1 MNKCYYLFLHTCI
14 YLAKIIRFYFLKQL
28 MCYNYRTFWWNNITF
43 IDTTPILKSIAI
55 VRVVSSAAL
64 PVNFVRF
71 DSGKRNFNL

>member
-1 MNKCYYLFLHTCI
+1 
-14 YLAKIIRFYFLKQL
+14 

>member
-1 MNKCYYLFLHTCI
+1 
-14 YLAKIIRFYFLKQL
+14 
-28 MCYNYRTFWWNNITF
+28 MCYNYRTFWWKNITF
-43 IDTTPILKSIAI
+43 IDTPPILKSVAI